1 MWSTAY
7 TVLFCTL
14 QKLGSLLR
22 IISYVYRSDNVI
34 HKKITQVTV
43 EGALI
48 DTGNDI
54 VRTYT
59 YTSRHCRIDWDQ
71 IFQG

>member
-7 TVLFCTL
+7 TVLFCTPR
-14 QKLGSLLR
+14 KLGSLLR
-22 IISYVYRSDNVI
+22 IISYVYCSGNVI

-43 EGALI
+43 KGVLI

-59 YTSRHCRIDWDQ
+59 HIYQQTLQD
-71 IFQG
+71 